1 MKKAVVI
8 SCINVDICGKS
19 GGAFVSGDSN
29 PGKVTRS
36 LGGVGFNIA
45 RNLALAGVGVG
56 FLGAIGQDANTG
68 SIIMECSEFGIDI
81 SHVMR
86 LSDCGNST
94 FLYIC
99 DSDGEMV
106 GAVNDM
112 GISLQITESYIERNL
127 EFINAA
133 DCVVID
139 ANLPER
145 TVAFIA
151 ANCRPPIFAD
161 GVSCAKVG
169 KLDAM
174 LGSFYAL
181 KVNEAEYGILNN
193 ARRCARVYVTS
204 GSAGARLIAGEGIE
218 SGPAIPGEVVNV
230 TGGGDAF
237 LAGVIFAFLVGKE
250 ADSLRIALEFASAAV
265 SSPETISLKIIE
277 LAKKY
282 E

>member
-19 GGAFVSGDSN
+19 SVEFRLNDSN

-45 RNLALAGVGVG
+45 RNLALAGVQVE
-56 FLGAIGQDANTG
+56 FLGAIGCDANTS
-68 SIIMECSEFGIDI
+68 SIVSECSEFGIDI
-81 SHVMR
+81 SHILK

-94 FLYIC
+94 FLYLC
-99 DSDGEMV
+99 GPDGEMV

-112 GISLQITESYIERNL
+112 GISAQVTDRYIKRHL
-127 EFINAA
+127 DCIGAA

-139 ANLPER
+139 ANLPES
-145 TVAFIA
+145 TLAFIA
-151 ANCRPPIFAD
+151 ANCKPPLFAD

-169 KLDAM
+169 RLGAI

-181 KVNEAEYGILNN
+181 KVNEMEYGILDN
-193 ARRCARVYVTS
+193 ATRCPRVYVTS
-204 GSAGARLIAGEGIE
+204 GSAGARLIAKGGIVSE
-218 SGPAIPGEVVNV
+218 PAVPVEVVNS

-237 LAGVIFAFLVGKE
+237 FAGAIFAFLAGKE
-250 ADSLRIALEFASAAV
+250 DESLRIALKFASAAV
-265 SSPETISLKIIE
+265 SCPETISLKIKEI
-277 LAKKY
+277 AKEY